1 MDPLPQKADIVIIGG
16 GVMGLST
23 AYNLVKR
30 GAKDVV
36 VIERDEFFGQ
46 ESTGKCAGGI
56 RHQFSS
62 KVNIELSKLSIGIM
76 EHFEEE
82 FDQPIDLNFCGYLFV
97 MASEELVPRFQKNVE
112 LQRSLGIE
120 TEWLTTRDILKKV
133 PILNVEDIVA
143 GTFYG
148 RDGLADPSSVVQGY
162 VKMAHRLG
170 ARLVTDTT
178 VTGISVEKGKITAV
192 ETDKGIVETHVVVNA
207 TGAWSKEIG
216 RLVGVDIPILPYRRQ
231 IAVTAPMDEIPQ
243 DLPMV
248 VEYPNG
254 LYFHR
259 ESGGLLTGMSNP
271 NEKPDYDTTVDSDWM
286 MSSLDALMHRLP
298 VAEKASLRTFWAGL
312 YEITPDAHP
321 IMGKMPE
328 PEGFYCVAGF
338 SGHGFMHGPGAGV
351 LIAEEILDGRAHT
364 VDIDRLR
371 YERFLKP
378 GAMEREQN
386 VI

>member
-97 MASEELVPRFQKNVE
+97 IASEELVPRFQKIVE
-112 LQRSLGIE
+112 LQRSLGID

-133 PILNVEDIVA
+133 PILNVEDIIA

-170 ARLVTDTT
+170 ATLVTDTT
-178 VTGISVEKGKITAV
+178 VTGIRVEKGKITAV

-216 RLVGVDIPILPYRRQ
+216 KMVGVDIPILPYRRQ
-231 IAVTAPMDEIPQ
+231 IAVTAPMEEIPK

-271 NEKPDYDTTVDSDWM
+271 DEKPDYDTTVDSDWM

-298 VAEKASLRTFWAGL
+298 AAEKASLRTFWAGL

-351 LIAEEILDGRAHT
+351 LMAEEILDGRAHT

-371 YERFLKP
+371 YERFLRP

>member
-23 AYNLVKR
+23 AYHLVKK
-30 GAKDVV
+30 GAKNVV

-62 KVNIELSKLSIGIM
+62 KVNIELSKASIKM
-76 EHFEEE
+76 LEHFEEE
-82 FDQPIDLNFCGYLFV
+82 FDQPIDLRFCGYLFIIT
-97 MASEELVPRFQKNVE
+97 SEELVPVFRKNVE
-112 LQRSLGIE
+112 LQRSLGVD
-120 TEWLTTRDILKKV
+120 TEWLTVRDILEKV
-133 PILNVEDIVA
+133 PLLNVEDVLA

-148 RDGLADPSSVVQGY
+148 RDGLADPAGVVQGY

-170 ARLVTDTT
+170 ATLVTDTT
-178 VTGISVEKGKITAV
+178 VTGIRVEGGRITAV
-192 ETDKGIVETHVVVNA
+192 ETNKGTVETHIVVNA
-207 TGAWSKEIG
+207 SGAWSREIG
-216 RLVGVDIPILPYRRQ
+216 KMVGVDIPVLPYRRQ
-231 IAVTAPMDEIPQ
+231 IAVTAPMEEVPE

-271 NEKPDYDTTVDSDWM
+271 NEKPGYDTSVDSDWM
-286 MSSLDALMHRLP
+286 AVNLEALVHRLP
-298 VAEKASLRTFWAGL
+298 IAERASLKTFWAGL

-338 SGHGFMHGPGAGV
+338 SGHGFMHGPIAG
-351 LIAEEILDGRAHT
+351 LLTAEEILEGKAHT
-364 VDIDRLR
+364 VNIDRLR

-378 GAMEREQN
+378 GAMERERN